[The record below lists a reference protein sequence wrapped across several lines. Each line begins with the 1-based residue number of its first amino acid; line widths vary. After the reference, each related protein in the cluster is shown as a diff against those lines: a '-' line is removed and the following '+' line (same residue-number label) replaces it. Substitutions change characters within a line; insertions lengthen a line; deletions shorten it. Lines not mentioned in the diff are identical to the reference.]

1 MAIQLEK
8 YEKIRYLYEQEG
20 MSQRNIARQLSISR
34 NTVKKYFDGSSVPW
48 VGQEISGQNR
58 TVISV
63 EVKEFVKSCLE
74 EDEKENFK
82 KQKHT
87 AKRIYDC
94 LAEEKDFSG
103 GESTIRELV
112 ASPLSFEPG
121 EAIQVDWGEATIYL
135 NAHAA
140 AMIFFARYFTDKMKE
155 AFWKD
160 KSMDLALMQKCR
172 IDMQL

>member
-1 MAIQLEK
+1 M
-8 YEKIRYLYEQEG
+8 
-20 MSQRNIARQLSISR
+20 
-34 NTVKKYFDGSSVPW
+34 
-48 VGQEISGQNR
+48 
-58 TVISV
+58 
-63 EVKEFVKSCLE
+63 KSCLE

-94 LAEEKDFSG
+94 LAEEKDLSG
-103 GESTIRELV
+103 GKSTIRELV
-112 ASPLSFEPG
+112 ASLRRKLPKVFIPLSFEPG

-140 AMIFFARYFTDKMKE
+140 AMIFSARYFTDKMKK